1 MSPPSRAWKPILRD
15 AALSAEQLFDAI
27 DQPLDRERF
36 NQVFDVVLSQEE
48 RDFCVGGKACDEN
61 ETIGQRWTHFLRLEI
76 KLITLQPRHLQ
87 IADHRVVLV
96 RFDLEER
103 CFSVKRDI
111 NQKIL
116 VRQDPLQS
124 RGELL
129 VVVDHQDS
137 LEVETVNVRLKFL
150 PMRVRF
156 HRGAGLI
163 EQPWCQIRASGRKGE
178 VRETRDIRVIRE
190 VPGFRLPDPSTFRD
204 DKSRCYR
211 V

>member
-1 MSPPSRAWKPILRD
+1 M
-15 AALSAEQLFDAI
+15 
-27 DQPLDRERF
+27 
-36 NQVFDVVLSQEE
+36 
-48 RDFCVGGKACDEN
+48 
-61 ETIGQRWTHFLRLEI
+61 RLE
-76 KLITLQPRHLQ
+76 
-87 IADHRVVLV
+87 
-96 RFDLEER
+96 LEQCCSAVE
-103 CFSVKRDI
+103 SNID
-111 NQKIL
+111 QKIL

-178 VRETRDIRVIRE
+178 VRETRDIRVIRG

-211 V
+211 VWHPRLLPCLLLELMFKIALPTFR